1 VLCSLIRNL
10 LVWPLDKFFVG
21 SLVYPALILFVL
33 VLVGQSTGL
42 VASPG

>member
-1 VLCSLIRNL
+1 VRSSVVRKL
-10 LVWPLDKFFVG
+10 LLLPLSKFFVG
-21 SLVYPALILFVL
+21 SLIYPALILFVL

>member
-1 VLCSLIRNL
+1 VFGSIVRNL
-10 LVWPLDKFFVG
+10 LLWPLDKFFVG
-21 SLVYPALILFVL
+21 SLIYPALILFVL

>member
-1 VLCSLIRNL
+1 MIGSIVRNL
-10 LVWPLDKFFVG
+10 LLLPLDKFFVG
-21 SLVYPALILFVL
+21 SLIYPALILFVL

>member
-1 VLCSLIRNL
+1 VFGGIIRNL
-10 LVWPLDKFFVG
+10 LLWLLTKSLVG
-21 SLVYPALILFVL
+21 SLIYPALILFVL

>member
-1 VLCSLIRNL
+1 VLCSIVRNL
-10 LVWPLDKFFVG
+10 PLWPLDKLFVG
-21 SLVYPALILFVL
+21 SLIYPALILFVL

>member
-1 VLCSLIRNL
+1 VLGSVIRSLL
-10 LVWPLDKFFVG
+10 LWPLNKFFVG
-21 SLVYPALILFVL
+21 SLIYPALILFVL